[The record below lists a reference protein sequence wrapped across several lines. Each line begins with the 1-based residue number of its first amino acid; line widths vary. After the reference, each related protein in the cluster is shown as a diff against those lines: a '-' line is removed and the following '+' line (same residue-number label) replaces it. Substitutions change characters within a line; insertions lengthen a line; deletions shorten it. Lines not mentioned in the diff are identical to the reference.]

1 MNLIRRHWYNI
12 GLIVAILCIVLLPF
26 IWESMSFLQIVLLL
40 NFIVI
45 FIHQF
50 EEYGLPG
57 GEPTIMNTV
66 LQQSPTP
73 DRYPLNQNSAMVTNV
88 VTAYLFY
95 LLPVFFPNIVWL
107 GLAPII
113 FGVMQ
118 FLVHGIITPPKIGRF
133 YNPGL
138 GAVIFGQIPLAI
150 IYIYYIHAYGFVAWY
165 DWLFAIIYTILFAK
179 IIVANMTYK
188 WLADQN
194 SPYRF
199 DPAEMERFKK
209 YIKSNN

>member
-45 FIHQF
+45 LIHQF

-113 FGVMQ
+113 FG
-118 FLVHGIITPPKIGRF
+118 H
-133 YNPGL
+133 
-138 GAVIFGQIPLAI
+138 AIPRTR
-150 IYIYYIHAYGFVAWY
+150 HN
-165 DWLFAIIYTILFAK
+165 YT
-179 IIVANMTYK
+179 T
-188 WLADQN
+188 
-194 SPYRF
+194 
-199 DPAEMERFKK
+199 
-209 YIKSNN
+209 